1 MDNQKLTYY
10 LVPDYNAPEIQLKPD
25 KDYTIGRSPENSILL
40 TDNAVSRHHARL
52 EFSENTF
59 ILKDLQSSNGTLVNK
74 KKISAIS
81 LATMDE
87 LTFGRISFTF
97 KIKESS
103 ESGGKTLSP
112 EDTRILDEDLKEI
125 IKGLDS
131 SPLKKQLLDFQQK
144 LNKQKKSLLNLA
156 FRDDLTGLYNRRY
169 FDKMLSTELK
179 RAIRYKK
186 VLILIMVD
194 IDHFKK
200 FNDTFGHQK
209 GDSVLRTVGTILK
222 ENSRSSD
229 IVCRYGGEEMA
240 IILPEQDMNQ
250 GITTAE
256 KLRKKLESEAYEIE
270 GVNITASFGVGSTGV
285 ETKTIEE
292 LIKKSDEALYLAKKS
307 GRNCTKAI
315 N

>member
-1 MDNQKLTYY
+1 
-10 LVPDYNAPEIQLKPD
+10 
-25 KDYTIGRSPENSILL
+25 
-40 TDNAVSRHHARL
+40 
-52 EFSENTF
+52 
-59 ILKDLQSSNGTLVNK
+59 
-74 KKISAIS
+74 
-81 LATMDE
+81 
-87 LTFGRISFTF
+87 
-97 KIKESS
+97 
-103 ESGGKTLSP
+103 
-112 EDTRILDEDLKEI
+112 
-125 IKGLDS
+125 
-131 SPLKKQLLDFQQK
+131 
-144 LNKQKKSLLNLA
+144 
-156 FRDDLTGLYNRRY
+156 
-169 FDKMLSTELK
+169 MLSTELK